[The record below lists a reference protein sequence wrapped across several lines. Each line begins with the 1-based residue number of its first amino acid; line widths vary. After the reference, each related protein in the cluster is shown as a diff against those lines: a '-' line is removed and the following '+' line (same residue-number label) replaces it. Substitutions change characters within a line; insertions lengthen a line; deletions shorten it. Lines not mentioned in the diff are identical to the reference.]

1 MQGGILDEKELEGR
15 APSFLISLIPMVV
28 TFVLINGFDVELL
41 YGLGAGCVLSVLMFW
56 KSLNG
61 IHGISDIL
69 TEGFNNGIFPCI
81 IIAAV
86 VGVGK
91 VVSST
96 EVFALIQN
104 NIINLPLPGLLK
116 VAAITTII
124 AGITGSAS
132 GGLTIA
138 LELFGDTF
146 VSWGYTPEIIHRV
159 ASIACGGLDTLP
171 WNGTVVMLF
180 ALSGVSYKKGY
191 LSLNQ
196 VTGSGAPSALNMETG
211 KMGSKEEALD
221 FAEVADAHGWQV
233 VSIDLPEHGERKGL
247 PELFTPVQI
256 IPELQR
262 VYETLRSRWK
272 TVGLY
277 ATSMGAWFSM
287 QALPG
292 EELERC
298 LFASPVVDLCQLI
311 EKTMAWSGVTLEQLE
326 RDGEVLA
333 ENGERFAWP
342 VYAYAKAHPV
352 TLWVPPTTICFGELD
367 HLTDLATVEDF
378 VEQFHCEF
386 CLRKGGRHWFHTEGD
401 YQQLRA
407 WETRFLTNQA

>member
-1 MQGGILDEKELEGR
+1 M
-15 APSFLISLIPMVV
+15 
-28 TFVLINGFDVELL
+28 
-41 YGLGAGCVLSVLMFW
+41 
-56 KSLNG
+56 
-61 IHGISDIL
+61 
-69 TEGFNNGIFPCI
+69 
-81 IIAAV
+81 
-86 VGVGK
+86 
-91 VVSST
+91 
-96 EVFALIQN
+96 
-104 NIINLPLPGLLK
+104 
-116 VAAITTII
+116 
-124 AGITGSAS
+124 
-132 GGLTIA
+132 
-138 LELFGDTF
+138 
-146 VSWGYTPEIIHRV
+146 
-159 ASIACGGLDTLP
+159 
-171 WNGTVVMLF
+171 
-180 ALSGVSYKKGY
+180 
-191 LSLNQ
+191 
-196 VTGSGAPSALNMETG
+196 
-211 KMGSKEEALD
+211 
-221 FAEVADAHGWQV
+221 ADAHGWQV

-386 CLRKGGRHWFHTEGD
+386 CRGRAGGTGSTRKEITSSCGR
-401 YQQLRA
+401 
-407 WETRFLTNQA
+407 ETRFLTNQSIKKLPRKRIPRQFFILCRGRFLRGTIAAAP